1 MISAEDLELLQQSLP
16 DMSERDRQKH
26 LLLLK
31 QYQKEVTQKK
41 GKANFLDFI
50 KHVYPDYKVGAHH
63 ARLAKL
69 FEEIAQGKRKRVIV
83 NIAPRHGKV

>member
-63 ARLAKL
+63 A
-69 FEEIAQGKRKRVIV
+69 
-83 NIAPRHGKV
+83 